1 MTKLNASSNGNFTE
15 RLDYN
20 KDPLSL
26 NRNKMSFD
34 EDGNLNV
41 ASSPSPSPIR
51 LQPPTTTDEEA
62 IEEAKTFQSSHL
74 LFSHLMSFDVKKNTL

>member
-1 MTKLNASSNGNFTE
+1 MTKLNSSNNGNFTE

-51 LQPPTTTDEEA
+51 YPPTTDEEA
-62 IEEAKTFQSSHL
+62 IEEAKTF
-74 LFSHLMSFDVKKNTL
+74 